1 MSYTFL
7 QEQGEESSVECFSDI
22 PQFVLSKSNLTVE
35 KFCSSGNETES
46 FQSSQSGMMSPLSM
60 ASLGEEKSML
70 CAEDFLAPTSALL
83 DLVMESMDQNLV
95 YTRKCSESFAKLDAD
110 SFSWKTHQLSLFGGL
125 EQFSEIWP
133 QWGMMLNGECWEPI
147 VLAQTITDPDGG
159 WLPTPTCADSKNA
172 GGRQNQYDLS
182 KHARAITG
190 KRLSVHYSEW
200 TMGWPIGWTD
210 LKPLETDKFQLWRQ
224 QHSDFFHHQ

>member
-1 MSYTFL
+1 MICANYTYL
-7 QEQGEESSVECFSDI
+7 LESGEESSADTFSDI
-22 PQFVLSKSNLTVE
+22 PQFVLSRLNLTAE
-35 KFCSSGNETES
+35 RFSSSGNETEYS
-46 FQSSQSGMMSPLSM
+46 LSSQSGMMSAHSTEN
-60 ASLGEEKSML
+60 LGEEKLMSSV
-70 CAEDFLAPTSALL
+70 EDSLVQTSALQGL
-83 DLVMESMDQNLV
+83 EMESMVQNLA
-95 YTRKCSESFAKLDAD
+95 YTRKCSESFAKWDAD
-110 SFSWKTHQLSLFGGL
+110 LFSWKTHQLSLFGGL

-147 VLAQTITDPDGG
+147 VLAQTIIDPDGG

-182 KHARAITG
+182 KHARVTTG

-224 QHSDFFHHQ
+224 QHGGF